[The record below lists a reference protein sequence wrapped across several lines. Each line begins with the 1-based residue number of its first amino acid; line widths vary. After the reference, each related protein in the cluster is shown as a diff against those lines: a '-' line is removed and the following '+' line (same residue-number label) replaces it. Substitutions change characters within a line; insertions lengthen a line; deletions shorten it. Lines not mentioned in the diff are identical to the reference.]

1 MPLQVRKIKN
11 KNLYS
16 VKNTQTGQ
24 VHSYGTTKTKAES
37 QKRLLEQIDN
47 SRAGSRRSPPPFST
61 KSKKK
66 NR

>member
-1 MPLQVRKIKN
+1 MPIQIRKLPN

-24 VHSYGTTKTKAES
+24 VHSYGTTKTKAEA
-37 QKRLLEQIDN
+37 QKRLLEQID
-47 SRAGSRRSPPPFST
+47 